1 VQKALTREKRKG
13 RAKSLRRTKRKA
25 VQSMYGTRKPMS
37 LIKVRKLLDSI
48 AGMRKKSVKAGLE
61 AAE

>member
-1 VQKALTREKRKG
+1 
-13 RAKSLRRTKRKA
+13 
-25 VQSMYGTRKPMS
+25 MYGTRKPMS